1 MCSISYSAIIDQP
14 VADRVRTSL
23 GAITQKRHT
32 CPAQLAQKTAAQMP
46 VHGSNNRI
54 CKLTLAIASRVARKP
69 RKPRIP
75 QNAERKHNMAHKFS
89 SSADVEPIFPSVRTS
104 PANKCCVCKAEAISK
119 SVRNRCGSCSLRTL
133 QLRRIRSAP
142 KHPSCSQMPHMA
154 HNNDSRANTHN
165 MGTTT

>member
-14 VADRVRTSL
+14 VADRVRTFL

-32 CPAQLAQKTAAQMP
+32 CPAQVAQKTAAQMP
-46 VHGSNNRI
+46 VRGSNNRI
-54 CKLTLAIASRVARKP
+54 CKLTLAKASCVARQP

-89 SSADVEPIFPSVRTS
+89 PSADVEPIFPSVRTS

-119 SVRNRCGSCSLRTL
+119 SVIPTSNRCGSCSLRTL
-133 QLRRIRSAP
+133 QLRS
-142 KHPSCSQMPHMA
+142 
-154 HNNDSRANTHN
+154 NTISVQ
-165 MGTTT
+165 